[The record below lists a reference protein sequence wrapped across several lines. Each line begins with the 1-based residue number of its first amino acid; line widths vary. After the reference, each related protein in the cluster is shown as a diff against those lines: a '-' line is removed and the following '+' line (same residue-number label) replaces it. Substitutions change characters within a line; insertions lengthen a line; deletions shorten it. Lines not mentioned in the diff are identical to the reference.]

1 MFWFDPSWWI
11 FIGPAMLLS
20 IYASIKVR
28 TAYSRYSRVRASS
41 GMSGAQAARRILD
54 MFGASDVRIE
64 PVGGNLTDHYDPRSK
79 TLRLSGGVY
88 SDDSLAAV
96 GVAAHEA
103 GHALQHAQGYAP
115 LALRSALV
123 PAASLGSNLGIYL
136 VIFGLI
142 LRGLGGLSV
151 LMMQVGIVLFA
162 AAVAFTLI
170 TLPVELNASKRAMQ
184 LLTTS
189 GVITSA
195 EYQPVRKVLN
205 AAALTYVAAAIT
217 AVMQLIYL
225 ISLSER
231 RR

>member
-20 IYASIKVR
+20 IYASIKVHS
-28 TAYSRYSRVRASS
+28 TYSKYARVPASS

-79 TLRLSGGVY
+79 TLRLSEGVY

-123 PAASLGSNLGIYL
+123 PAASIGSNLGIYL

-142 LRGLGGLSV
+142 LRGLGSLSV
-151 LMMQVGIVLFA
+151 LMMQAGIVLFA
-162 AAVAFTLI
+162 AAVAFTLV

-189 GVITSA
+189 GVITGA